1 VTAVTAGQ
9 GGSFAVVDSV
19 PETFLD
25 ARARAVRKQL
35 LAVIEEEVAPRA
47 ARCDESGCF
56 AGPGYQALA
65 SAGLAGL
72 LFPRQLG
79 GTGDTAVTYAM
90 AVAEI
95 AARCPS
101 TSLIYMTQ
109 MHAGHPILLAGSPE
123 QQRTWIPR
131 LCSGLS
137 YGSLAITEP
146 DAGSDVA
153 SMTTTAIRDGD
164 HYLLNGAKTFI
175 TSGNVADI
183 IVLFATVNRSAG
195 RRGITAFALPG
206 DAPGLSRGR
215 TLRKLGMHGSP
226 TAELFLDDV
235 RLPTSARL
243 GADGAGWALS
253 MQSVI
258 KSRLSAA
265 AQGIGIA
272 TRALHLATAASHASG
287 RPRQEIAADLAS
299 WRTRLLTGRTLLYA
313 TASAIDADAPEL
325 TAQVS
330 AMKLWCTDLGVGLA
344 DWVCDLLGPRGDL
357 AECEAER
364 LLRDAKVTQIY
375 DGTNEIQRLIIAR
388 DTARQYE
395 EQTR

>member
-1 VTAVTAGQ
+1 MTMTASQAEP
-9 GGSFAVVDSV
+9 FAVLDSV
-19 PETFLD
+19 PENFLD
-25 ARARAVRKQL
+25 ARARAVREQL
-35 LAVIEEEVAPRA
+35 RTVIEKEVAPRA
-47 ARCDESGCF
+47 AQCDENGSF
-56 AGPGYQALA
+56 AGPSYQAVA
-65 SAGLAGL
+65 AAGLSGL
-72 LFPRQLG
+72 LFPRHLG

-95 AARCPS
+95 AARCPA

-109 MHAGHPILLAGSPE
+109 MHAGHPILLAGSTE
-123 QQRTWIPR
+123 QQHAWIPR
-131 LCSGLS
+131 LCSGVS

-153 SMTTTAIRDGD
+153 AMTTTAARDGD
-164 HYLLNGAKTFI
+164 HYVLNGAKTFI

-206 DAPGLSRGR
+206 DTPGLSRGR
-215 TLRKLGMHGSP
+215 TLQKLGMHGSP
-226 TAELFLDDV
+226 TAELFLDGV
-235 RLPTSARL
+235 RLPVSARL
-243 GADGAGWALS
+243 GADGTGWALS

-265 AQGIGIA
+265 AQGVGIA
-272 TRALHLATAASHASG
+272 TRALDLATAACHAPG
-287 RPRQEIAADLAS
+287 RPSQETAADLAS
-299 WRTRLLTGRTLLYA
+299 LRVRLITGRTLLYA
-313 TASAIDADAPEL
+313 TAAAIDAGAPEL

-330 AMKLWCTDLGVGLA
+330 AMKLWCTDLGVDLA
-344 DWVCDLLGPRGDL
+344 DRACELLGARGDL
-357 AECEAER
+357 AECEVER

-375 DGTNEIQRLIIAR
+375 DGTNEIQQLIIAR